1 MFVGNYSYDN
11 TIFQI
16 PKKRLRGCSLVIS
29 LPIDT
34 KTSYMHARPSSIQRG
49 KGCDVFIRVRES
61 LTTGTQDFE
70 FSISTIPYPVSHD
83 SLLIDFLLQEKQER
97 LFGSPFLDCTLSL

>member
-16 PKKRLRGCSLVIS
+16 PKKRLTGCSLVIS

-61 LTTGTQDFE
+61 LTAGTQDFE
-70 FSISTIPYPVSHD
+70 FSISTLALKRYQSQAICSTTWLEALRV
-83 SLLIDFLLQEKQER
+83 
-97 LFGSPFLDCTLSL
+97 

>member
-16 PKKRLRGCSLVIS
+16 PKKRLTGCSLVIS

-70 FSISTIPYPVSHD
+70 FSISNKETWKVGWSHIQMD
-83 SLLIDFLLQEKQER
+83 KTSYRDVRMHLK
-97 LFGSPFLDCTLSL
+97 LDLPSQS

>member
-70 FSISTIPYPVSHD
+70 FSISRKGIREGMW
-83 SLLIDFLLQEKQER
+83 LIMVLRIKNR
-97 LFGSPFLDCTLSL
+97 IRSNT

>member
-70 FSISTIPYPVSHD
+70 FSISTLVFLRKGEKH
-83 SLLIDFLLQEKQER
+83 LLPRFR
-97 LFGSPFLDCTLSL
+97 VYVNAF

>member
-34 KTSYMHARPSSIQRG
+34 KTSYMHARPSSIRRG

-70 FSISTIPYPVSHD
+70 FSISTYVLGRTSLNRK
-83 SLLIDFLLQEKQER
+83 LLIF
-97 LFGSPFLDCTLSL
+97 

>member
-16 PKKRLRGCSLVIS
+16 PKKRLTGCSLVIS

-70 FSISTIPYPVSHD
+70 FSISTKDHMLNWSG
-83 SLLIDFLLQEKQER
+83 L
-97 LFGSPFLDCTLSL
+97 C

>member
-11 TIFQI
+11 TIFPT
-16 PKKRLRGCSLVIS
+16 PKKRLTGCSLVIS

-34 KTSYMHARPSSIQRG
+34 KTSHMHARPSSIQRG
-49 KGCDVFIRVRES
+49 KGCDDFIRGRES

-70 FSISTIPYPVSHD
+70 FSISILGDFFYHCVRYYEV
-83 SLLIDFLLQEKQER
+83 LLF
-97 LFGSPFLDCTLSL
+97 F

>member
-16 PKKRLRGCSLVIS
+16 PKKRLTGCSLVIS

-49 KGCDVFIRVRES
+49 KGCDVFIRVGES

-70 FSISTIPYPVSHD
+70 FSISTFRKLRIRTEAMEPRFVSE
-83 SLLIDFLLQEKQER
+83 S
-97 LFGSPFLDCTLSL
+97 

>member
-61 LTTGTQDFE
+61 LTTGNKILNFRFLAFWRSARVVVFE
-70 FSISTIPYPVSHD
+70 LCLCGIVSC
-83 SLLIDFLLQEKQER
+83 S
-97 LFGSPFLDCTLSL
+97 